1 MFFFLNVWDS
11 GVPLFFINSLLTITI
26 FPNIVIITI
35 IYYYRETTC
44 YNHCFFTVFLFVV
57 RFSPVFCS
65 VLRHL
70 LVQAFRI
77 VPSRPMPS
85 PVQTSKSK
93 LLYIQKDPLDG
104 AASFIPLTVLQI
116 KDLPR
121 WWTRWTNGLYRGPTQ
136 EKNWNSNYI
145 TFMSTTSAVIC
156 NDIILLLCQHL
167 QPSYVMTFDVIPLF
181 LSIFWWPTNI
191 NVDTAFRKNN

>member
-1 MFFFLNVWDS
+1 M
-11 GVPLFFINSLLTITI
+11 PRLL
-26 FPNIVIITI
+26 
-35 IYYYRETTC
+35 YYYILLQRN
-44 YNHCFFTVFLFVV
+44 YILQSLFFTVFLFVV
-57 RFSPVFCS
+57 RFSPAFCS

-93 LLYIQKDPLDG
+93 LLYIKKDPLDG

-121 WWTRWTNGLYRGPTQ
+121 CWTRWTNGLYRGPTQ
-136 EKNWNSNYI
+136 EKNYFAPGGNW
-145 TFMSTTSAVIC
+145 TSSQFFQDKSFGNWASSLK
-156 NDIILLLCQHL
+156 N
-167 QPSYVMTFDVIPLF
+167 F
-181 LSIFWWPTNI
+181 LSFNSAWAMEPTL
-191 NVDTAFRKNN
+191 

>member
-1 MFFFLNVWDS
+1 MFGIQVSLYFHQ
-11 GVPLFFINSLLTITI
+11 FIVNNYNFSKHC
-26 FPNIVIITI
+26 
-35 IYYYRETTC
+35 YYYYYILLQRN
-44 YNHCFFTVFLFVV
+44 YMLQSLFFTVFLFVV

-136 EKNWNSNYI
+136 EKNYFAPGGNWTRI
-145 TFMSTTSAVIC
+145 AQLRVRRSTSRPRVAPC
-156 NDIILLLCQHL
+156 C
-167 QPSYVMTFDVIPLF
+167 
-181 LSIFWWPTNI
+181 
-191 NVDTAFRKNN
+191 